1 MRRVPLFDVGV
12 KRFNNVEL
20 IRVDHRHLFI
30 LFDVRDRR
38 MFEKKK
44 RSLQHNKER
53 ALGTFFENVSEEMLK
68 GN

>member
-1 MRRVPLFDVGV
+1 MRLVPLFDVGV

-44 RSLQHNKER
+44 RSLQRNKER
-53 ALGTFFENVSEEMLK
+53 ARSERFLRTSPK
-68 GN
+68 RC